1 MGIGQDFFPCSVV
14 YCYSDTL
21 LQVNPVHHN
30 SLHWL
35 SAGISMIQDRASL
48 DFRLLCDGVPHVL
61 WKALRP
67 FYIFCFDTKHV
78 IKCQTKGCHGIS
90 LPLYYF
96 LFNIFFLQYEPSCD
110 WETSTFCLTNA
121 M

>member
-1 MGIGQDFFPCSVV
+1 
-14 YCYSDTL
+14 
-21 LQVNPVHHN
+21 
-30 SLHWL
+30 
-35 SAGISMIQDRASL
+35 MIQDRASL

-78 IKCQTKGCHGIS
+78 ISVKQKVAMVSVYPCIIFCLIS
-90 LPLYYF
+90 
-96 LFNIFFLQYEPSCD
+96 FFLQYEPSCD